1 MKEGVVTRSRRT
13 TIPEVNMEAE
23 TKQTRYSSSSESG
36 EDGAAQPSASL
47 EGILREIKEFRR
59 DNRQQL
65 ADIKQELSKTN
76 KRLEEAEGRI
86 EETEQRMTTMET
98 VLKRVIQQQTALEAG
113 LLDQEGRSRRENIRV
128 YGIPE
133 NAEGSCMVSFLETL
147 LKNQL
152 DYPEATELRI
162 ERAHRALAPKPA
174 QGDQKPRSIV
184 AKFQS
189 ARMKEDVLRRAWQK
203 KEIFFN
209 NSRFFVD
216 HDYPPVVLKKRM
228 EYAEAKREL
237 KSKKIRFQTP
247 FPAKLRV
254 FYEDGVKV
262 YQTATE
268 ATRDMVK
275 RGLAVKVVHTSPTLL
290 EEIERLFSWQVTEKR
305 GRGKK
310 GKLCEQ
316 PEKHPVPLYKEKLH
330 SFRRRSPERE

>member
-1 MKEGVVTRSRRT
+1 MIS
-13 TIPEVNMEAE
+13 EVNMEAE
-23 TKQTRYSSSSESG
+23 TKQTRHSSSSESE
-36 EDGAAQPSASL
+36 EDGTAQPSASL
-47 EGILREIKEFRR
+47 EGILREIKEFGRN
-59 DNRQQL
+59 NRQQL

-76 KRLEEAEGRI
+76 KRLDEAEGRI
-86 EETEQRMTTMET
+86 EETEQRMTTVET
-98 VLKRVIQQQTALEAG
+98 VLKRVIQQQAALEAG

-133 NAEGSCMVSFLETL
+133 NAEGSCM
-147 LKNQL
+147 
-152 DYPEATELRI
+152 
-162 ERAHRALAPKPA
+162 
-174 QGDQKPRSIV
+174 
-184 AKFQS
+184 FQS

-216 HDYPPVVLKKRM
+216 HDYPPAVLKKRM

-290 EEIERLFSWQVTEKR
+290 EEIERLFAWQVTEKR

-310 GKLCEQ
+310 GKLCGL
-316 PEKHPVPLYKEKLH
+316 PEEHSVPMYKEKLH